1 MIINLLQMWKLRY
14 KSLVDIFKVTQLD
27 CGRIQTL
34 LLLLL
39 RGNEIDNSYSC
50 LLPVNSEQIS
60 IFLLFSDIL
69 GNIICTAGFCSQ
81 SAEISLYKV
90 NYHVIDNFNGCFST
104 SLLSVINFFTFLVT
118 CSVPLI
124 FVTP

>member
-81 SAEISLYKV
+81 SAEILYKV

-104 SLLSVINFFTFLVT
+104 SLLFVINFFTFLVT